1 MSRLSIPILA
11 LSVLVSFQAFG
22 QQDAAN
28 SQDHPLLSR
37 FEGSWINR
45 YSQKQFEAFAY
56 PTSTEMVDYDKL
68 KDSKTVEGELT
79 FIEYEAPEGVTA
91 TQVFRTYQ
99 TKLEKGG
106 FKVLFSC
113 RKGEC
118 GDMPMHFVRKY
129 VEGSSS
135 QIGNTMV
142 GGKGAYLV
150 ASGTKEGEPYIVS
163 LVVGD
168 DSRNNSA
175 RYAINVVKVEELD
188 TDKVDVASVSES
200 LEKDGRFAF
209 YDIQF
214 DLNSATLQSGSAEA
228 LQVIASYLAAHPKT
242 EVLIVGHTDNTG
254 DFDHNIDL
262 SKRRAEAVIKAL
274 VDDYSVNASQ
284 LYPVGVGMASPVASN
299 ADEGGRALNRRVE
312 LVLK

>member
-1 MSRLSIPILA
+1 MNRLSILILA
-11 LSVLVSFQAFG
+11 FFSLVSVELFG

-45 YSQKQFEAFAY
+45 YSQKQFEAFTY
-56 PTSTEMVDYDKL
+56 PTSSELVDYDKL

-79 FIEYEAPEGVTA
+79 FIEYVSPEGVTA

-99 TKLEKGG
+99 AQLEKAG
-106 FKVLFSC
+106 FKVIFSC
-113 RKGEC
+113 RSGEC
-118 GDMPMHFVRKY
+118 DKMPMHFVRKY

-142 GGKGAYLV
+142 GGKGSYLV
-150 ASGTKEGEPYIVS
+150 ASGTSDGESYIVS

-168 DSRNNSA
+168 DSRSNSA

-188 TDKVDVASVSES
+188 TDKVDVVSVSES

-228 LQVIASYLAAHPKT
+228 LQVIASYLDTNPKT
-242 EVLIVGHTDNTG
+242 QVLIVGHTDNTG
-254 DFDHNIDL
+254 DFEHNIDL
-262 SKRRAEAVIKAL
+262 SKRRAESVVKAL
-274 VDDYSVNASQ
+274 VEDYSVNAGQ
-284 LYPVGVGMASPVASN
+284 LHPLGVGMASPVASN

-312 LVLK
+312 LVVR